1 MTNFIPTTSLAV
13 IDGEPCILDVDLAE
27 RLDFGRSTSVRI
39 LIERNRDELE
49 MYGSL
54 HRRDANPGKQGGRP
68 GKAYYLNEGQA
79 LVICALSRT
88 PKAAQI
94 RKLIID
100 VFMDWRQGKLVHV
113 KEHNRRPPAPRV
125 PEWST
130 FKLQLL
136 RGGHARIE
144 AIVPFD
150 VALEYFNTYRQLN
163 VAS

>member
-1 MTNFIPTTSLAV
+1 MTNFIPTTSLTV
-13 IDGEPCILDVDLAE
+13 IDDEPRIRDLDLAD
-27 RLDFGRSTSVRI
+27 RLGMADPHKIRT
-39 LIERNRDELE
+39 LIVSNIDELE
-49 MYGSL
+49 MHGEVSA
-54 HRRDANPGKQGGRP
+54 RRAETSARGGRP
-68 GKAYYLNEGQA
+68 GKAYYLNEDQA

-100 VFMDWRQGKLVHV
+100 VFMDWRQDKLVHV

-136 RGGHARIE
+136 RGGHAKIE

-150 VALEYFNTYRQLN
+150 VALEYFNTYRQLSAAN
-163 VAS
+163 